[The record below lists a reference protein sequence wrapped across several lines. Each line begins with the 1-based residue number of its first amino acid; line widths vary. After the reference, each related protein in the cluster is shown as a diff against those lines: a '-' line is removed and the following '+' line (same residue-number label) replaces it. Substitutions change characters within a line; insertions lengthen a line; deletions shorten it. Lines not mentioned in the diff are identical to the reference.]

1 MSPLLKRLQSVDRDV
16 EKRIITGLIVSDKVL
31 EKLKPFLQPNILELD
46 LSKEIAKWLLDYHTK
61 YKQAPKSHIKDL
73 FLTAKQKLR
82 PAIVEELELFLAKLS
97 EEYLN
102 ESGPEG
108 INEQFVIDRG
118 LQYLKERHLKRMV
131 GDVSALLETGEVDKA
146 EQLAEGG
153 KRIIQE
159 AEYRWVK
166 PLDDVKYLNMVF
178 DEKENPLMEFKGKL
192 GELVGPLYRKWL
204 IGVMGP
210 FKRGKCIAGDS
221 LIQLPN
227 GKLKPIKKVIEDK
240 DPEVITLLPNGKLGI
255 GKIVKYHKNGIKEV
269 GTMITRT
276 GGEITATWNDSFL
289 TPNGWKHLS
298 KIKEGD
304 FVAIPKTIPYF
315 GNKQLED
322 YKIKVLAYMLAE
334 GSIGNMNFTNID
346 KKIQKDF
353 KDSIQKLGDDV
364 RVNPWDKITVH
375 VMPTEPAVLGM
386 SKTSIWFRNINLK
399 RVRSKEKQ
407 IPDIVFELTKENL
420 KLFLSTMFTCDG
432 TIYKTNHGVEV
443 SYSSASK
450 DMIYQVSNLLLRFGI
465 KGKISRKYD
474 WTIRDKEKVT
484 SFIKQIG
491 FRFHKQDK
499 ALSFLS
505 ILEPMRDNRG
515 FLDSLP
521 PPIVKKLR
529 QTIKVRKNR
538 DWWNQTSLGLLNQ
551 CIRLNQSLNINSA
564 KKIASIINNK
574 QAFQIVNSDVL
585 WDKVKKVNSGKKI
598 PTFDLTIKKTHNFV
612 ANDIVVH
619 NTWDLQD
626 IGFDAVLSRKRVAFA
641 SLEMADE
648 HQSVRL
654 YSQIG
659 QLGEFEKVH
668 EVPCFDCCSN
678 QDNSCGKST
687 RVSKEPRP
695 DKFKH
700 NQTYKPCTACRGVKG
715 IEEDFA
721 PTTWFQLQ
729 KHPALT
735 RKNVRK
741 ELLKLQKM
749 VGPNLFRLISYPAFS
764 ATLTDV
770 EEDLERLET
779 QEGFI
784 PDVIIIDYA
793 DILAPE
799 TKHKDV
805 RHQID
810 EIWKRLKGMAYER
823 SCLVVSGSQGNRG
836 STEKEV
842 LSEKD
847 IAEEAR
853 KLAHADIWLALNQ
866 TAKEKERG
874 VWRIGILEHRWRR
887 FNKRQ
892 QLMALQHFDIGQ
904 PILDSE
910 IIYYEYQKD

>member
-1 MSPLLKRLQSVDRDV
+1 MPLLKRLQSVDRDV

-46 LSKEIAKWLLDYHTK
+46 LSKEIVKWLLDYHTK

-82 PAIVEELELFLAKLS
+82 PAIAEELELFLAKLS

-108 INEQFVIDRG
+108 INEEFVIDRG

-131 GDVSALLETGEVDKA
+131 GEVSALLETGEVDKA

-153 KRIIQE
+153 KKIIQE

-178 DEKENPLMEFKGKL
+178 DEKENPLMELKGKL
-192 GELVGPLYRKWL
+192 GELVGPLHRKWL

-210 FKRGKCIAGDS
+210 FKRGK
-221 LIQLPN
+221 
-227 GKLKPIKKVIEDK
+227 
-240 DPEVITLLPNGKLGI
+240 
-255 GKIVKYHKNGIKEV
+255 
-269 GTMITRT
+269 
-276 GGEITATWNDSFL
+276 
-289 TPNGWKHLS
+289 
-298 KIKEGD
+298 
-304 FVAIPKTIPYF
+304 
-315 GNKQLED
+315 
-322 YKIKVLAYMLAE
+322 
-334 GSIGNMNFTNID
+334 
-346 KKIQKDF
+346 
-353 KDSIQKLGDDV
+353 
-364 RVNPWDKITVH
+364 
-375 VMPTEPAVLGM
+375 
-386 SKTSIWFRNINLK
+386 
-399 RVRSKEKQ
+399 
-407 IPDIVFELTKENL
+407 
-420 KLFLSTMFTCDG
+420 
-432 TIYKTNHGVEV
+432 
-443 SYSSASK
+443 
-450 DMIYQVSNLLLRFGI
+450 
-465 KGKISRKYD
+465 
-474 WTIRDKEKVT
+474 
-484 SFIKQIG
+484 
-491 FRFHKQDK
+491 
-499 ALSFLS
+499 
-505 ILEPMRDNRG
+505 
-515 FLDSLP
+515 
-521 PPIVKKLR
+521 
-529 QTIKVRKNR
+529 
-538 DWWNQTSLGLLNQ
+538 
-551 CIRLNQSLNINSA
+551 
-564 KKIASIINNK
+564 
-574 QAFQIVNSDVL
+574 
-585 WDKVKKVNSGKKI
+585 
-598 PTFDLTIKKTHNFV
+598 
-612 ANDIVVH
+612 
-619 NTWDLQD
+619 TWDLQD
-626 IGFDAVLSRKRVAFA
+626 IAFDAVLSRKRVAFA

-695 DKFKH
+695 DKFKP
-700 NQTYKPCTACRGVKG
+700 NQTYKPCTTCRGVKG
-715 IEEDFA
+715 IEEDFV

-749 VGPNLFRLISYPAFS
+749 IGSNLFRLISYPAFS
-764 ATLTDV
+764 ASLTDV

-810 EIWKRLKGMAYER
+810 EIWKRLKGIAYER

-866 TAKEKERG
+866 TSKEKERG